1 MMKKKMKN
9 KLDEMQEQKMLK
21 IEHNGCWFAFWGL
34 LAALF
39 IQVLIYGYGN
49 DSWRYMVGEWI
60 VFMCLALYIVID
72 CLRNGIWDR
81 HLSPTLNVNICA
93 SAIGGVIV
101 GVLNFTSS
109 YRNYYMSAVAVATGI
124 VSGIMVFIL
133 CFAGLTCCTF
143 LYKKRV
149 AHMEQED
156 AEEDE
161 EERDGHKE

>member
-1 MMKKKMKN
+1 MKKKMKS
-9 KLDEMQEQKMLK
+9 KLDEMQEQKMLI
-21 IEHNGCWFAFWGL
+21 IERNGCWFAFWGL
-34 LAALF
+34 LAVLF
-39 IQVLIYGYGN
+39 IQVIISGYGG

-81 HLSPTLNVNICA
+81 RLSPTPNVNACA
-93 SAIGGVIV
+93 SAIGGVVV

-109 YRNYYMSAVAVATGI
+109 YRNYHKPVGSVVMGI
-124 VSGIMVFIL
+124 VSGVMVFVL

-149 AHMEQED
+149 NRLEQEGAD
-156 AEEDE
+156 EDKEE
-161 EERDGHKE
+161 